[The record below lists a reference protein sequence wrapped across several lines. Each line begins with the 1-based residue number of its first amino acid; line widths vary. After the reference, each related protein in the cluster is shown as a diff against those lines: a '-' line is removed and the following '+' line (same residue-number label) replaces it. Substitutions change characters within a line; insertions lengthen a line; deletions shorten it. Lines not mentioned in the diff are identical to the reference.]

1 MRQLLPD
8 AIRPP
13 LRKVWRILRHMKYAG
28 DERYCPV
35 CNHHSKLFGVVDGV
49 VPREDAQCM
58 YCGALERH
66 RLVWRYLQT
75 QTNLL
80 ASHSLKMLH
89 VAPEPFYE
97 EHFIEQL
104 GVNYLTAD
112 LYNPGAMVKMDITNI
127 RYPDDSF
134 DVIYCSHVL
143 EHVPDDRKAMSEFYR
158 VLKSGGWAILLVPI
172 LREQTFEDPTIT
184 DPAERLRVFG
194 QHDHVRIYGQDYVD
208 RLREAGFDVDVEY
221 PDNFMSK
228 EEIVRMG
235 ITKAAGEIYLCKKP
249 AVRQTNRI

>member
-1 MRQLLPD
+1 MKQLLPD

-13 LRKVWRILRHMKYAG
+13 LRKVWRVLRHMKYAG

-89 VAPEPFYE
+89 VAP
-97 EHFIEQL
+97 
-104 GVNYLTAD
+104 
-112 LYNPGAMVKMDITNI
+112 
-127 RYPDDSF
+127 
-134 DVIYCSHVL
+134 
-143 EHVPDDRKAMSEFYR
+143 
-158 VLKSGGWAILLVPI
+158 
-172 LREQTFEDPTIT
+172 
-184 DPAERLRVFG
+184 
-194 QHDHVRIYGQDYVD
+194 
-208 RLREAGFDVDVEY
+208 
-221 PDNFMSK
+221 
-228 EEIVRMG
+228 
-235 ITKAAGEIYLCKKP
+235 
-249 AVRQTNRI
+249 